1 MVSTGKMLAFIN
13 ALGGGATA
21 PSEVVILPETEI
33 AAIMESPIT
42 TAPNTMP
49 EVGAV
54 CTVTYNGAAYD
65 CPAVAIPA
73 ETGMAGVALGATDA
87 MGIPG
92 GNVTA
97 PFVVVLFDTPMDMEG
112 VPVYGMFAPVEEF
125 EEGTYITLSIV
136 QVGAASGGESAG
148 GGVFT
153 VRTTGSYENNAFTFD
168 GFDKSFSEMKAA
180 YDADKYIRVVVET
193 SGGLHYIGQVVMAVS
208 GDAAASFGGF
218 ALCVEIMNNPKY
230 FNYFY
235 FYAGDNG
242 AIATLK
248 AA

>member
-1 MVSTGKMLAFIN
+1 MSDIAKMIAIAKRF
-13 ALGGGATA
+13 GGGGSG
-21 PSEVVILPETEI
+21 PSEVVILPEMETTVEEGQ
-33 AAIMESPIT
+33 AYIMTPLSATPT
-42 TAPNTMP
+42 DGATAK
-49 EVGAV
+49 
-54 CTVTYNGAAYD
+54 VTYNGTEYPCTVAY
-65 CPAVAIPA
+65 
-73 ETGMAGVALGATDA
+73 AGEDGIDAYA
-87 MGIPG
+87 MGNFDAVGMPFTG
-92 GNVTA
+92 GNPDA
-97 PFVVVLFDTPMDMEG
+97 PFVVALTPAGEG
-112 VPVYGMFAPVEEF
+112 DVYGVVMPTDGA
-125 EEGTYITLSIV
+125 TAITLSIV
-136 QVGAASGGESAG
+136 QTEGAASGGDAG

-242 AIATLK
+242 AIATLQ
-248 AA
+248 AV